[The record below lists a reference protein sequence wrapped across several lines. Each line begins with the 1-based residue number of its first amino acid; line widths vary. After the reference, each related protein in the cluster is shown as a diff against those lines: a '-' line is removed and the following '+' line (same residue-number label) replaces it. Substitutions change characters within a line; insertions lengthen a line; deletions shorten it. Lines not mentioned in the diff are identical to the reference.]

1 MAKVEFKS
9 LILKETDDFIIINK
23 PPFISSLEDRN
34 DDINILA
41 LAKSYHP
48 DAQLCHRLDKETSGA
63 LVIAKNP
70 EAYRHMSMQ
79 FEDRKV
85 TKIYHAI
92 VDGTH
97 DFNQVEYNQPI
108 YKLANGTVRIDK
120 RGKEAVTIFDTLKA
134 YMQHT
139 LVECRPITGR
149 MHQIR
154 IHLANQGAPITGDA
168 QYGGRPFFLSSVK
181 KKFNIKKG
189 TEEQPLIKRLALHAR
204 KISFKALDGAF
215 IEVQAMPPKDFAVL
229 IKQLDK
235 NS

>member
-1 MAKVEFKS
+1 MAKADFKS
-9 LILKETDDFIIINK
+9 LILSESEDYIIINK

-34 DDINILA
+34 ENINILS
-41 LAKSYHP
+41 LARSYHE

-63 LVIAKNP
+63 LVVAKNP

-85 TKIYHAI
+85 TKIYHAV

-97 DFNQVEYNQPI
+97 DFDTLKYNQPI
-108 YKLANGTVRIDK
+108 YKLSNGTVKVDK
-120 RGKEAVTIFDTLKA
+120 RGKEAVTIFDTIKA

-139 LVECRPITGR
+139 LVECQPITGR

-154 IHLANQGAPITGDA
+154 IHLAHLGAPITGDL

-181 KKFNIKKG
+181 KKFNIKKD
-189 TEEQPLIKRLALHAR
+189 TEEQPLIKRLALHAH
-204 KISFKALDGAF
+204 KISFKGLQGKS
-215 IEVQAMPPKDFAVL
+215 IEVEAPRPKDFAVL